1 MEIEEKNIEFI
12 IEKGV
17 CEICKDNEFKY
28 KCPGCLKKSCSLKCV
43 NFHKE
48 KFKCNGKKPK
58 FSSKH
63 IKQFEE
69 KELYQDLRYMTEMI
83 NDTNRA
89 NKTLFNLTE
98 ADQKRLKE
106 KKQKNFKKL
115 CKKFRNVNLELCP
128 TVLTRFNENKSYC
141 DSKQRKFYWT
151 VKFNFFDRDKF
162 ISLIKSTPFDDS
174 IHKLHQILSTC
185 LDDKINLSLDLMVF
199 LKDNNICDWNRLIIL
214 FKLQDRSSKNEV
226 ITINNIKYEEC
237 DKTLLLKDFL
247 GGKTIYEYPE
257 FYVLNK

>member
-1 MEIEEKNIEFI
+1 M
-12 IEKGV
+12 
-17 CEICKDNEFKY
+17 
-28 KCPGCLKKSCSLKCV
+28 

-151 VKFNFFDRDKF
+151 VKFNFFA
-162 ISLIKSTPFDDS
+162 I
-174 IHKLHQILSTC
+174 
-185 LDDKINLSLDLMVF
+185 F
-199 LKDNNICDWNRLIIL
+199 L
-214 FKLQDRSSKNEV
+214 
-226 ITINNIKYEEC
+226 TI
-237 DKTLLLKDFL
+237 F
-247 GGKTIYEYPE
+247 
-257 FYVLNK
+257 